1 MRCHRVQKLLP
12 DYIGD
17 ELSLRKR
24 ERVEQHLEAC
34 PDCRA
39 ELAAL
44 QGVWA
49 GLAHQPLPQ
58 KGEEFWG
65 TFTTGVMRKIKKK
78 RLIPAEEKS
87 PLSFPGWKVLLPAAG
102 VAVLIIVGV
111 IVLKGGLWPVGME
124 QWTAQDEQEAL
135 VEMAQSFSLAPLATE
150 EEDTFDRGV
159 SLNGLS
165 LEAQEP
171 PGIALKETE
180 MAALTE
186 ALTQLFGEED
196 LYENVEELEEGELE
210 EFDQLLSSTYPYS

>member
-17 ELSLRKR
+17 ELSAKKR

-34 PDCRA
+34 PDCSA
-39 ELAAL
+39 ALATL

-49 GLAHQPLPQ
+49 GLAQQPLPQ

-65 TFTTGVMRKIKKK
+65 TFTAGVMRKIRKK
-78 RLIPAEEKS
+78 RLIPAEKKS
-87 PLSFPGWKVLLPAAG
+87 PVSFPGWKVLLPAAG
-102 VAVLIIVGV
+102 AAVVIIVGV
-111 IVLKGGLWPVGME
+111 IALRGGLWPVGMG
-124 QWTAQDEQEAL
+124 QWTAQDEQDAL
-135 VEMAQSFSLAPLATE
+135 VEVAQSFSLAPLVTE
-150 EEDTFDRGV
+150 EEDPFDRGV
-159 SLNGLS
+159 SLNGLT
-165 LEAQEP
+165 LAAQE

-210 EFDQLLSSTYPYS
+210 EFDQLLSSKYPYS

>member
-17 ELSLRKR
+17 ELSVKKR

-39 ELAAL
+39 DLAAL

-65 TFTTGVMRKIKKK
+65 TFTTGVMQEVRRK
-78 RLIPAEEKS
+78 RPIPAEKKT

-102 VAVLIIVGV
+102 AAVVIIVGV
-111 IVLKGGLWPVGME
+111 IALKVGLGPVG
-124 QWTAQDEQEAL
+124 QGAWTAQDEQDAL
-135 VEMAQSFSLAPLATE
+135 VEVAQSFSLAPLATE
-150 EEDTFDRGV
+150 EEDPFDRGV
-159 SLNGLS
+159 SLNGLT
-165 LEAQEP
+165 LEAQ
-171 PGIALKETE
+171 ETE

-210 EFDQLLSSTYPYS
+210 EFDQLLSSKYPYS

>member
-17 ELSLRKR
+17 ELSAKKR
-24 ERVEQHLEAC
+24 GRVEQHLDAC

-39 ELAAL
+39 ELATL

-87 PLSFPGWKVLLPAAG
+87 PLSFPGWKVLLPVAGAA
-102 VAVLIIVGV
+102 VVIIVGV
-111 IVLKGGLWPVGME
+111 IALKGGLWPVGMG
-124 QWTAQDEQEAL
+124 QWTAQDEQDAL
-135 VEMAQSFSLAPLATE
+135 VEVAQSFSLAPLVSE
-150 EEDTFDRGV
+150 EEDPFDRGV
-159 SLNGLS
+159 SLNGLT
-165 LEAQEP
+165 LEAEEP
-171 PGIALKETE
+171 E

-210 EFDQLLSSTYPYS
+210 EFDQLLSSKYPYS

>member
-17 ELSLRKR
+17 ELSAKKR
-24 ERVEQHLEAC
+24 GRVEQHLDAC

-39 ELAAL
+39 ELATL

-87 PLSFPGWKVLLPAAG
+87 PLSFPGWKVLLPVAGAA
-102 VAVLIIVGV
+102 VVIIVGV
-111 IVLKGGLWPVGME
+111 IALKGGLWPVGMG
-124 QWTAQDEQEAL
+124 QWTAQDEQDAL
-135 VEMAQSFSLAPLATE
+135 VEVAQSFSLAPLVSE
-150 EEDTFDRGV
+150 EEDPFDRGV
-159 SLNGLS
+159 SLNGLT
-165 LEAQEP
+165 LEAEGP
-171 PGIALKETE
+171 E

-210 EFDQLLSSTYPYS
+210 EFDQLLSSKYPYS